1 MDATRLQF
9 PSMLTISPLSAIPFT
24 DVIYMDAAF
33 ASRRNV
39 QISSVTPIATS
50 VRPVAF
56 GYTPVS
62 SLLVVSSVPVASC
75 VGCVS
80 TASGV
85 VLLSG
90 VTVSDSLFPQAVIL
104 SAKPSANSSAGIV
117 FSCFSC
123 WPPYSCVCK

>member
-1 MDATRLQF
+1 M
-9 PSMLTISPLSAIPFT
+9 
-24 DVIYMDAAF
+24 
-33 ASRRNV
+33 
-39 QISSVTPIATS
+39 
-50 VRPVAF
+50 
-56 GYTPVS
+56 S

-75 VGCVS
+75 VGYVS

-117 FSCFSC
+117 FHVSHVGLLTHVSVNDK
-123 WPPYSCVCK
+123 PRKLLIS